1 MLILRR
7 KCTTDQ
13 IKDLNMPLKL
23 RSFFIFFM
31 VLISGIA
38 FAQEEKS
45 YRLCCIAFYNLENL
59 FDTINDPLIND
70 EEFLPEG
77 KNSWTATRYGEK
89 LNHLSTVIARIGTD
103 LSPDGPVIL
112 GVTEVE
118 NRKVLEDL
126 VDEESIRSRNYQ
138 IVHFESPD
146 RRGIDVALLYQP
158 VYFRLLHANS
168 HRLSVPDETGY
179 RTRDQLV
186 VSGICEND
194 TLYFIV
200 GHWPSRSSGE
210 KVTLPYRMAAA
221 KLARTIVDSL
231 LTVSPRAK
239 IILMGDLNDNP
250 TDKSVVKELG
260 STASRENATDG
271 TLYNPM
277 TQLYKKGIGSLAYRD
292 AWSLFDQMIL
302 SPALVHGDL
311 NSYRFYRV
319 RVFNERFL
327 AQPEGEYKGYPYRTF
342 GGGVYLGGY
351 SDHFPVY
358 LYLYKEAD

>member
-1 MLILRR
+1 
-7 KCTTDQ
+7 
-13 IKDLNMPLKL
+13 MPLTY
-23 RSFFIFFM
+23 RSLLIVFM
-31 VLISGIA
+31 VLIASLTHS
-38 FAQEEKS
+38 QEEKS
-45 YRLCCIAFYNLENL
+45 YRLFCIAFYNLENL
-59 FDTINDPLIND
+59 FDTINDPSIND
-70 EEFLPEG
+70 EEFLPAG
-77 KNSWTATRYGEK
+77 KNNWTGKRYQEK
-89 LNHLSTVIARIGTD
+89 LNHLSTVISMIGTD

-126 VDEESIRSRNYQ
+126 IKEEGIRSRNYK
-138 IVHFESPD
+138 IVHFDSPD
-146 RRGIDVALLYQP
+146 RRGIDVSLLYQP
-158 VYFRLLHANS
+158 AYFRLLHADA
-168 HRLSVPDETGY
+168 HRLSVPNESDY

-194 TLYFIV
+194 TLHFIV

-221 KLARTIVDSL
+221 SLARTIVDSIFA
-231 LTVSPRAK
+231 VSSNAK

-250 TDKSVVKELG
+250 TDKSVLKVLG
-260 STASRENATDG
+260 TTASREDATKG
-271 TLYNPM
+271 ILYNPM

-302 SPALVHGDL
+302 SASLVHGDL
-311 NSYRFYRV
+311 GSYRFYKAK
-319 RVFNERFL
+319 VFNERFL
-327 AQPEGEYKGYPYRTF
+327 AQPEGEYKGYPYRTY

-358 LYLYKEAD
+358 LYLYKYAD